1 MRSVGMGMSGP
12 WRHIRQLKECVLEIH
27 SLVGDEYHLP
37 EDESSNKDLLDFV
50 S

>member
-37 EDESSNKDLLDFV
+37 EDESSKGFMRFV
-50 S
+50 R